1 MEKCRV
7 LKSVAAGTVFYVLIS
22 FFFGPSGLLAEKQM
36 FEQKKDLVNYTNRI
50 EKINNELKME
60 KLALQGDDE
69 VIASYARK
77 LGYVNNDE
85 KLVKIKGLPVIE
97 TQIFDPGIPVV
108 HKSIKTLSEDFCKA
122 FALVFGVLIYIIMIL
137 YGLFTGQLS
146 LPKKKKYMH
155 VVKGTS
161 VYDFN

>member
-22 FFFGPSGLLAEKQM
+22 FFFGTSGLLAERQM

-85 KLVKIKGLPVIE
+85 KLVKIKAYLSQNTNYNSTLAFLGSKQQHGLKATMWTPLVRRE
-97 TQIFDPGIPVV
+97 P
-108 HKSIKTLSEDFCKA
+108 KT
-122 FALVFGVLIYIIMIL
+122 IL
-137 YGLFTGQLS
+137 
-146 LPKKKKYMH
+146 
-155 VVKGTS
+155 
-161 VYDFN
+161 